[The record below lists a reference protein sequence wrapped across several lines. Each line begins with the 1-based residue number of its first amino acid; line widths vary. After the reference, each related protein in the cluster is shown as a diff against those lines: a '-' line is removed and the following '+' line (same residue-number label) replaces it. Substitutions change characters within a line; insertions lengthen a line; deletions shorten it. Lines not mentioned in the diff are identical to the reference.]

1 MRKILV
7 APSLLSADFNNLE
20 KEIKLVEEAGADYLH
35 FDVMDGHFVPNIS
48 FGQPV
53 LQSIAHSHKLINDVH
68 IMISDPFKYAPE
80 FIKAGAEILTFH
92 YEACK
97 DDKEVFQIIDLIH
110 DYGAKAGLSIKPNTP
125 IEKVFP
131 FLYSLDLV
139 LIMSV
144 EPGFGGQK
152 FMPEACSKILR
163 LRNHIETNN
172 IKCLIEIDG
181 GINDETASIARMA
194 GVDVLVAGTYLFKDE
209 NFIDTNKIKCLIE
222 VDGGINAETAEL
234 CKTCGV
240 DILVAGSY
248 LFGHDDIKDRIK
260 LLKK

>member
-1 MRKILV
+1 MGKVLV
-7 APSLLSADFNNLE
+7 APSILSADFNHLE
-20 KEIKLVEEAGADYLH
+20 EDIKSVEEAGADYLH

-53 LQSIAHSHKLINDVH
+53 LKSISKSHHLINDVH

-97 DDKEVFQIIDLIH
+97 SDKEVFQVIDLIH

-125 IEKVFP
+125 IEKVYP

-152 FMPEACSKILR
+152 FMPEACSKIVR
-163 LRNHIETNN
+163 LRNYLESNE
-172 IKCLIEIDG
+172 IK
-181 GINDETASIARMA
+181 N
-194 GVDVLVAGTYLFKDE
+194 
-209 NFIDTNKIKCLIE
+209 CLIE
-222 VDGGINAETAEL
+222 VDGGINDQTAEL
-234 CKTCGV
+234 CKVAGV

-248 LFGHDDIKDRIK
+248 LFGHEDIKERIA
-260 LLKK
+260 LLKR

>member
-1 MRKILV
+1 MSKILV
-7 APSLLSADFNNLE
+7 APSILSADFNHLQE
-20 KEIKLVEEAGADYLH
+20 DIKKVEDAGADYLH

-53 LQSIAHSHKLINDVH
+53 LKSIAHSHQLVNDVH

-97 DDKEVFQIIDLIH
+97 SDTEVFQVIDLIH

-125 IEKVFP
+125 IEKVYP

-144 EPGFGGQK
+144 EPGFGGQA
-152 FMPEACSKILR
+152 FMNEAVSKIAR
-163 LRNHIETNN
+163 LRNYLETHE
-172 IKCLIEIDG
+172 IK
-181 GINDETASIARMA
+181 R
-194 GVDVLVAGTYLFKDE
+194 
-209 NFIDTNKIKCLIE
+209 CLIE
-222 VDGGINAETAEL
+222 VDGGINEQTGEL
-234 CKTCGV
+234 CKLAGV
-240 DILVAGSY
+240 DVLVAGSY
-248 LFGHDDIKDRIK
+248 LFGHDDIKDRIEK
-260 LLKK
+260 LKR